1 MVPSF
6 DLGVGQSEFG
16 GQFQPVLNA
25 EVLLAFEA
33 LLQRLQ
39 LVVGEGRPGFSGLL
53 AHARRGLVAGAVAA
67 LAGRAPA
74 VIVAVVAATSSTAS
88 VVALVAIF
96 VVIFSCKGK

>member
-1 MVPSF
+1 
-6 DLGVGQSEFG
+6 LGVGQTEFG

-39 LVVGEGRPGFSGLL
+39 LVVGEGRPGFPRLL
-53 AHARRGLVAGAVAA
+53 AHARRGLVTRSVAA

-74 VIVAVVAATSSTAS
+74 VIVAVAAASSAAT

-96 VVIFSCKGK
+96 VVVFG